1 LTERG
6 FKKIASGVPD
16 MRVHYYVLVTVG
28 FATQT
33 VGQFLPNVTEWGI
46 PPYTPAT
53 SSFDIV
59 QHGALILDLVSTKAD
74 HVVWRGI
81 AEGDIDKIKDDAER
95 DKMIREGVRDLVKK
109 IPK

>member
-1 LTERG
+1 
-6 FKKIASGVPD
+6 
-16 MRVHYYVLVTVG
+16 VLVTVG

-59 QHGALILDLVSTKAD
+59 QHGALILDLVSTKAE